1 MRPVLSPA
9 ESLGLSGATLEGR
22 VRRAATH
29 VADAT
34 FARIAERLK
43 ADAFANEM
51 IYERDGVREPIRVM
65 LRPLLAMNE
74 QFDYVH
80 YVCLQL
86 SEALKRLPS
95 LYLEDEAIAKTI
107 AVTPDEDAWLRR
119 AWTAEHQRSNPIYG
133 RLDAVC
139 DFTGAAWRDSLRLME
154 ANLFGVGGIH
164 FSPPGEQLLLPGGLA

>member
-1 MRPVLSPA
+1 VLEPASLWRRRLFILGLPCVAGAAITTGAPIRKSDNRKEVNRRKALLDMRPVLSPA

-22 VRRAATH
+22 IRRAATH

-80 YVCLQL
+80 YVCLQMT
-86 SEALKRLPS
+86 EALRRLPA
-95 LYLEDEAIAKTI
+95 LYLQDPEIRKII
-107 AVTPDEDAWLRR
+107 AVAPDEDTWLRR
-119 AWTAEHQRSNPIYG
+119 A
-133 RLDAVC
+133 
-139 DFTGAAWRDSLRLME
+139 
-154 ANLFGVGGIH
+154 
-164 FSPPGEQLLLPGGLA
+164 